1 MSEEADDN
9 SQGEISDWA
18 EVSAALLSLFFG
30 LLVPPLFNAFT
41 QTQEL
46 SVYLV
51 AFGVFAA
58 CILYG
63 ELGVSLPSGIAF
75 GLGMLSTSFVG
86 QNWWLLALAI
96 SAVTVNLVNNGLWQ
110 LGASGLKDPGLESS
124 VDPS

>member
-1 MSEEADDN
+1 MSEEADD
-9 SQGEISDWA
+9 SPQGEISDWV
-18 EVSAALLSLFFG
+18 EVSAAPLSFFFG

-46 SVYLV
+46 SIYIV
-51 AFGVFAA
+51 ALGVFTA

-75 GLGMLSTSFVG
+75 GLGMLSTSFAG

-96 SAVTVNLVNNGLWQ
+96 FSVTVNLVNNGLWQ
-110 LGASGLKDPGLESS
+110 PGTEGLEDPGLESS
-124 VDPS
+124 VHPS